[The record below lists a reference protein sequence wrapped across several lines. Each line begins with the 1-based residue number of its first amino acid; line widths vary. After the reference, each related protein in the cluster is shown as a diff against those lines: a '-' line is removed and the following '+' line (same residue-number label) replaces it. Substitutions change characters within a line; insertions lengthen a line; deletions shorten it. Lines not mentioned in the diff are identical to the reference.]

1 MSKRLIITESE
12 KNEIKGLYNI
22 NEQDKPGFGDAIMA
36 LLKKSE
42 DESNSDDKPKTDDT
56 KSDNSDDSYLN
67 DKTSGSVDSK
77 WMKVTKKVIDK
88 FEGGYW
94 NGSTSKNNQTT
105 KLGICSNHPDGSMGA
120 STETMF
126 GLDRYNGSI
135 EKTSDGQ
142 EFFRLIDK
150 QKKDLGMAQFCKKW
164 KWNYKGGELEDTLK
178 NLAAKVMKHSYD
190 RNAGNYFS
198 PELRKRVES
207 NDRLLMHFSY
217 ASWNGPGFFQKFAKS
232 LNNAVK
238 DGKSDKELLK
248 QAIEDRKGTRLLRQE
263 KVAAVLTDP
272 NLNLA

>member
-1 MSKRLIITESE
+1 MNKRLIISESE
-12 KNEIKGLYNI
+12 KNDIKNQYNLDESYVEALM
-22 NEQDKPGFGDAIMA
+22 NLFNKDKSSSNTDDKSDDDSKTSSSDDY
-36 LLKKSE
+36 LDKKS
-42 DESNSDDKPKTDDT
+42 
-56 KSDNSDDSYLN
+56 
-67 DKTSGSVDSK
+67 SGSVDSK

-94 NGSTSKNNQTT
+94 NGSTSKNNQTS

-135 EKTSDGQ
+135 EKTPEGK

-150 QKKDLGMAQFCKKW
+150 QKKDLGMDKFCKKW
-164 KWNYKGGELEDTLK
+164 KWLYRGGDLEDRLK
-178 NLAAKVMKHSYD
+178 TLAAKIMKQSYD
-190 RNAGNYFS
+190 RNASNYFS
-198 PELRKRVES
+198 PELKKRVEN

-238 DGKSDKELLK
+238 EGKSDKELLK
-248 QAIEDRKGTRLLRQE
+248 LAIADRKNTGLIRQD

>member
-1 MSKRLIITESE
+1 MKNRLILTESE
-12 KNEIKGLYNI
+12 KQDIKTQYNI
-22 NEQDKPGFGDAIMA
+22 DENYVEALFNLFGNKLNKDSEKSSDEKDDKS
-36 LLKKSE
+36 SE
-42 DESNSDDKPKTDDT
+42 TDSSSDDYLDT
-56 KSDNSDDSYLN
+56 KS
-67 DKTSGSVDSK
+67 SGSVDSK

-94 NGSTSKNNQTT
+94 NGSTSKNKETS

-135 EKTSDGQ
+135 EKSPEGKQ
-142 EFFRLIDK
+142 FFTIIDK
-150 QKKDLGMAQFCKKW
+150 QKKELGMSQFCKKW
-164 KWNYKGGELEDTLK
+164 KWGYKGGELEDKLK
-178 NLAAKVMKHSYD
+178 SLAAKVMKNSYD

-198 PELRKRVES
+198 PELKKRVES

-232 LNNAVK
+232 LNDAVK
-238 DGKSDKELLK
+238 SGKSDKELLK
-248 QAIEDRKGTRLLRQE
+248 QAIADRKSTRLLRQD

>member
-1 MSKRLIITESE
+1 MNKRIIISESE
-12 KNEIKGLYNI
+12 KKHIKNI
-22 NEQDKPGFGDAIMA
+22 QKLDEQDWVTAILNKFGKDIIPGD
-36 LLKKSE
+36 KKSD
-42 DESNSDDKPKTDDT
+42 DEKSDDEKSDDDFLET
-56 KSDNSDDSYLN
+56 KS
-67 DKTSGSVDSK
+67 SGSVDSK

-94 NGSTSKNNQTT
+94 NGSTSKNNSTT
-105 KLGICSNHPDGSMGA
+105 KMGICSNHPNGSMGA

-126 GLDRYNGSI
+126 GLDRYNGVI
-135 EKTSDGQ
+135 EKSPEGK
-142 EFFRLIDK
+142 EFFRIIDK
-150 QKKDLGMAQFCKKW
+150 QKKDLGMSQFCKKW
-164 KWNYKGGELEDTLK
+164 KWLYRGGDLEDKLK
-178 NLAAKVMKHSYD
+178 TLAAKIMKQSYD

-198 PELRKRVES
+198 PELKKRVES

-238 DGKSDKELLK
+238 EGKSDKELLK
-248 QAIEDRKGTRLLRQE
+248 QAIADRKNTGLIRQD